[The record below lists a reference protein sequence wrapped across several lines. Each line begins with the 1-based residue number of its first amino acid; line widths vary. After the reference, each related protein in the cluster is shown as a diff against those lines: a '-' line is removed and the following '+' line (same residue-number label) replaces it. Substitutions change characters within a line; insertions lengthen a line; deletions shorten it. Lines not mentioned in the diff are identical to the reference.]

1 MSAHKETKPKTNKL
15 LQAINHNFLTVS
27 IVLLLFINASSS
39 TESPVV
45 TYQCAKSCEC
55 NQTTFSARCENYEEV
70 IANYKNDRRFHHLM
84 PIKSLDLSNNQ
95 INKLSTQLEMF
106 TELEEL
112 NLSHNRLTHVNKLNF
127 KNLQKLDLSSN
138 QITSAKLKKLPKTV
152 VELNLSHNE
161 ITFLPVDIM
170 KFKKLRK
177 LEMAGNPLNCSCDTL
192 HVRNWLNTN
201 SVWTDKII
209 CSSPIVVKG
218 QPWLQV
224 RQNDICFEPSSTST
238 HRSTYNWDEYDDN
251 ENMMGDQ
258 PQEDDANEV
267 KEEDNE
273 EKKADDYTT
282 DYDDEEPKKYE
293 SNQEDDKDVFQDET
307 KTENIEEKE
316 DPTTENVDEDLIP
329 VSPQSDHDEN
339 QDVEGSGGE
348 ESSSPNTLVGDD
360 GSGSGGFA
368 DEDESSG
375 IPTIGIFEGGTSEAP
390 IGAQSGK
397 IIEGTSEPVAN
408 NLGSGDE
415 EAKKA
420 AQDNK
425 GTYILLAILGICL
438 IALMVF
444 VMMKNKKEKN
454 RNRRYDVEKNGG
466 TELQDMDKSLLGKP
480 VDKNGNGNGNA
491 VQHIPLKDGKFQT
504 PEITVDEPSKQPLLN
519 GNGVKPSDSLH
530 EFPNDKKNHPESD
543 EDSFHPAHD
552 DLPESLNV
560 SPEPPK
566 RYSPIYTSRSPH
578 SERYSP
584 VYSPET
590 GRVKIKLTETPK
602 PKTPVVVTRSRSE
615 ERDN

>member
-1 MSAHKETKPKTNKL
+1 MKPKTNKL
-15 LQAINHNFLTVS
+15 LQAINHKFLTIS
-27 IVLLLFINASSS
+27 IVFLLCINAVSS
-39 TESPVV
+39 TEIPNV

-55 NQTTFSARCENYEEV
+55 NQTTLSARCEDYQEV
-70 IANYKNDRRFHHLM
+70 ITSYKNDRRFNHLM

-152 VELNLSHNE
+152 VELNLAHNE

-201 SVWTDKII
+201 HVWTDKII
-209 CSSPIVVKG
+209 CSSPIIVKG

-224 RQNDICFEPSSTST
+224 RQNDICFEASTT
-238 HRSTYNWDEYDDN
+238 TQRSKYNWDEYDDN
-251 ENMMGDQ
+251 EVMMGDQ
-258 PQEDDANEV
+258 PQEDNADDEKKDYDENYDD
-267 KEEDNE
+267 KEEE
-273 EKKADDYTT
+273 EKSDTNDG
-282 DYDDEEPKKYE
+282 EI
-293 SNQEDDKDVFQDET
+293 NQEEDEDVFEDKS
-307 KTENIEEKE
+307 KTDNNEEEKE
-316 DPTTENVDEDLIP
+316 ETAENVDEDLIP
-329 VSPQSDHDEN
+329 VTPESNNEEN
-339 QDVEGSGGE
+339 QEQEEGSGGE
-348 ESSSPNTLVGDD
+348 SSSPTSIVDDD
-360 GSGSGGFA
+360 GSGSGFPE
-368 DEDESSG
+368 DETESSG
-375 IPTIGIFEGGTSEAP
+375 LGIFDKGTTDSTVAP
-390 IGAQSGK
+390 IGGQSGK
-397 IIEGTSEPVAN
+397 IIDEVSGPVAN
-408 NLGSGDE
+408 NLGANDDE
-415 EAKKA
+415 STKKA

-425 GTYILLAILGICL
+425 GTYILLVILGICL

-466 TELQDMDKSLLGKP
+466 TELQDMDKSLLGKTA
-480 VDKNGNGNGNA
+480 DKNKNGNGNGKA
-491 VQHIPLKDGKFQT
+491 TEHIPLMNGQFQT
-504 PEITVDEPSKQPLLN
+504 PEITVDEPSKQPMN

-530 EFPNDKKNHPESD
+530 EIPNDRKTHPESD
-543 EDSFHPAHD
+543 EESFHPAND
-552 DLPESLNV
+552 NLPESLNV

-566 RYSPIYTSRSPH
+566 RYSPIYTNRSPH

-615 ERDN
+615 EREN